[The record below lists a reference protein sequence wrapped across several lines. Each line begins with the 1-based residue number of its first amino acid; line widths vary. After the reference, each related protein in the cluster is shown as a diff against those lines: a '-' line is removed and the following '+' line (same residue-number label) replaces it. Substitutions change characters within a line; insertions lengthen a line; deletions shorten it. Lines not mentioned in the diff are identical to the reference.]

1 MANTNDKTRISKTRD
16 YLFNVISILRN
27 INQINANYLSNEKD
41 NYSLD
46 KIPTEKKARPNIL
59 GGGEYRQVYSFRGRL
74 PYGQTSKTNFE
85 IMGFFEEF
93 EDIIESN
100 NNKGIL
106 PDINGIISI
115 ECLDCASVNNTQTN
129 TAEFDIQI
137 QITYLDDGEY
147 DSSVSL

>member
-1 MANTNDKTRISKTRD
+1 MADKSNKISKVRD
-16 YLFNVISILRN
+16 YLFEVISGIRK
-27 INQINANYLSNEKD
+27 IDQINANFLSGEKD

-46 KIPTEKKARPNIL
+46 KLPTEKKMIPNIL
-59 GGGEYRQVYSFRGRL
+59 GGGLYRQAYSFRGRL
-74 PYGQTSKTNFE
+74 AYGQSSSTNFE

-106 PDINGIISI
+106 PEIDGINGI
-115 ECLDCASVNNTQTN
+115 ECLNCASVNNTQTN

-137 QITYLDDGEY
+137 QITYYDDGEY